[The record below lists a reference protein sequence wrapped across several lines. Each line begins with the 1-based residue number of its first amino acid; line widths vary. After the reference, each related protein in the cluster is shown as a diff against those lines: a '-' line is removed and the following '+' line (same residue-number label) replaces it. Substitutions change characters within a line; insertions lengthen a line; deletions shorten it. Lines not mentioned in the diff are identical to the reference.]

1 MAISPKFLLNWPNIS
16 QINVTEHHPE
26 ILICCLPD
34 KGLCT
39 VKKMVVIGPT
49 FSFWVLK
56 FVRYTK
62 LKFKAELF

>member
-39 VKKMVVIGPT
+39 VKNGGNRSHILILGTEICKIYKVKV
-49 FSFWVLK
+49 
-56 FVRYTK
+56 
-62 LKFKAELF
+62 